1 MKPEEE
7 LAQKLLKELERVE
20 QLQAK
25 RSLWFWYVV
34 GWVILC
40 FAVLYILIASHELF

>member
-1 MKPEEE
+1 MTKLPEQE
-7 LAQKLLKELERVE
+7 LAQKILAEIEK
-20 QLQAK
+20 QQAK
-25 RSLWFWYVV
+25 RSFRFWYVV